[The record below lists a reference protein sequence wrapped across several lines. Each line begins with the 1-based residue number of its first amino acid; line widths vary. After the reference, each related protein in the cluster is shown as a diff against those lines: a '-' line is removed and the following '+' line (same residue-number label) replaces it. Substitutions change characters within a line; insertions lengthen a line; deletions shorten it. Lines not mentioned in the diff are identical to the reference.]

1 MVSDVT
7 LALCGRQAS
16 GCVLM
21 AKVVQTSRH
30 AIRNYDQQEKYC
42 SFEKKKK
49 RLLLMRLAKMLLYHQ
64 LHQNFFIECNECPW
78 NLFSY
83 TVTRGYVGLKGY
95 YTKSTCVERQQ
106 WPLTLL
112 WHLNHSTSQWLWGST
127 TGFMCDKLQR
137 KFKFTVDSETTFLM
151 DWRYVGACWV
161 FIHSKK
167 R

>member
-49 RLLLMRLAKMLLYHQ
+49 KRLLLMRLAKMLLYHQ
-64 LHQNFFIECNECPW
+64 LHQNFFIECNEC
-78 NLFSY
+78 
-83 TVTRGYVGLKGY
+83 
-95 YTKSTCVERQQ
+95 
-106 WPLTLL
+106 
-112 WHLNHSTSQWLWGST
+112 H
-127 TGFMCDKLQR
+127 
-137 KFKFTVDSETTFLM
+137 
-151 DWRYVGACWV
+151 
-161 FIHSKK
+161 
-167 R
+167 